1 MRRSSSGRGRA
12 ATRTATAGDPY
23 RHPADA
29 GQPGV
34 ATRARRPSGDDAA
47 RHARRPDA
55 ARAVA
60 PGRAQ
65 FVLTVM
71 VLLGIGLVATLWL
84 STAAAADSYRLQDAR
99 AAARDLSERSERLHR
114 DVAAL
119 QSPPA
124 LAQRATQ
131 LGMVPAKDPARLVV
145 AADGAARSSASRR
158 RRSRRR
164 SRAAARGLGGGVGGH
179 RRPRCRRPSPVS
191 AAASSPRRGGRGG
204 EAGGRRRSRRRR
216 GRRGAARG
224 RAGAQGRR
232 GRGGGERNRRR
243 PDDRRTRRHLRRTGT
258 SQDRR
263 TGPTTARRRRQDGT
277 DQRGAGQV
285 RAVPDRAATRAHRGT
300 TRRNAARATDAG
312 ADGNSATRSTTGGDG
327 TATGD
332 GNGTAGT
339 APGAHGHRLMPAAP
353 PRTRPAGAA
362 RSSPSAPR
370 PARGGRPATRAADP
384 RRRLRVGQLVLVVA
398 LALATVKLVV
408 VQGPQAGTLQAGSA
422 RQRTSEITLPA
433 ERGSILDR
441 AGAPLA
447 FSVEARALVTNPR
460 LIATTKG
467 AGTAAYVSEMAAA
480 VAQATGADANVLRGS
495 WRATRAT
502 SCSSRWSTRTSRA
515 TLRDQ
520 FPEIAEEQRESRQYP
535 GGALAANVVGVASWN
550 STDRKLTGLMGLESS
565 QDNLLAGQA
574 GLRVVDTAEGSS
586 AVIPGS
592 TRFERPATPGSD
604 LQLTLDSDLQYTV
617 QRQLAEYAAEKG
629 AKGGS
634 AVVLDAKTG
643 EVLAMANA
651 RTFDPRDVAHAD
663 ESTLGNA
670 AVSSPYEPGS
680 VNKVVTMAAALEYHT
695 ATPDRVFAVPGS
707 IRVADRTVNDAW
719 NHGTEDYT
727 LTGILAKSSNVGTIM
742 AAREVGEDR
751 FADMLA
757 RFGLGKRTG
766 VGLPGES
773 PGRVPGAGDLVG
785 VDVRQPADR
794 AGPVGDGAA
803 DGRDVPGRRQRRR
816 ARPAADRGGHDR
828 AGRCPHPDAR
838 RPSRCGS
845 SRRRPRGPCA
855 RCSPP

>member
-1 MRRSSSGRGRA
+1 
-12 ATRTATAGDPY
+12 
-23 RHPADA
+23 
-29 GQPGV
+29 
-34 ATRARRPSGDDAA
+34 
-47 RHARRPDA
+47 
-55 ARAVA
+55 
-60 PGRAQ
+60 
-65 FVLTVM
+65 
-71 VLLGIGLVATLWL
+71 
-84 STAAAADSYRLQDAR
+84 
-99 AAARDLSERSERLHR
+99 
-114 DVAAL
+114 
-119 QSPPA
+119 
-124 LAQRATQ
+124 
-131 LGMVPAKDPARLVV
+131 
-145 AADGAARSSASRR
+145 
-158 RRSRRR
+158 
-164 SRAAARGLGGGVGGH
+164 
-179 RRPRCRRPSPVS
+179 
-191 AAASSPRRGGRGG
+191 
-204 EAGGRRRSRRRR
+204 
-216 GRRGAARG
+216 
-224 RAGAQGRR
+224 
-232 GRGGGERNRRR
+232 
-243 PDDRRTRRHLRRTGT
+243 
-258 SQDRR
+258 
-263 TGPTTARRRRQDGT
+263 
-277 DQRGAGQV
+277 
-285 RAVPDRAATRAHRGT
+285 
-300 TRRNAARATDAG
+300 
-312 ADGNSATRSTTGGDG
+312 
-327 TATGD
+327 
-332 GNGTAGT
+332 
-339 APGAHGHRLMPAAP
+339 MPAAP

-362 RSSPSAPR
+362 RSSPSATR

-422 RQRTSEITLPA
+422 RQRTTEVTLPA

-460 LIATTKG
+460 LIATIKG

-480 VAQATGADANVLRGS
+480 VAQATGTDANVLRGMLS
-495 WRATRAT
+495 SDKGYVVLVPLVDPDVARA
-502 SCSSRWSTRTSRA
+502 
-515 TLRDQ
+515 LRDR

-535 GGALAANVVGVASWN
+535 GGALAANIVGAASWN

-617 QRQLAEYAAEKG
+617 QRQLAEYASAKG
-629 AKGGS
+629 ARGGS

-643 EVLAMANA
+643 EVLAVANA

-663 ESTLGNA
+663 ESTLGNG

-719 NHGTEDYT
+719 NHGTENYT

-742 AAREVGEDR
+742 AARDVGEDR

-773 PGRVPGAGDLVG
+773 PGKVPARESWSGSTFGNLPIGQGLSMTALQMAGMYQAVANDGVRVPPRIVEATIGPDGVRTAAPAPEPVRVVSPETARTLRTMLTAVTQDGGTADSRGTGHAASISGYEVAGKTGTAQQIDPTCGCYSASTYWITFAGMLPAQDPRYVVAIMLDAPQGGTSAAPLFHDIGSYLAQREKLPVNPDPEPVQTLV
-785 VDVRQPADR
+785 VHPVKVPTPAP
-794 AGPVGDGAA
+794 AP
-803 DGRDVPGRRQRRR
+803 P
-816 ARPAADRGGHDR
+816 ARPAPG
-828 AGRCPHPDAR
+828 P
-838 RPSRCGS
+838 
-845 SRRRPRGPCA
+845 PR
-855 RCSPP
+855 